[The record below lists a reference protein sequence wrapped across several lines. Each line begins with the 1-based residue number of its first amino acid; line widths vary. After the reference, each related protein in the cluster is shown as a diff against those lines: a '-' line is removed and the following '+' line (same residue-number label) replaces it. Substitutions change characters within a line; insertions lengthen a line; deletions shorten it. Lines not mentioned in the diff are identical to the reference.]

1 MSEYHQFVD
10 FINEQLILRGWKPI
24 DLARAMGVNQGQV
37 TKLLKPKNE
46 KCEPTLPT
54 LRKVAKA
61 FDISVYQL
69 TPYFVRDNAQD
80 PDSQDGDSQ
89 NKGSIWQPYFPVEDI
104 FGRSSERDSLI
115 EYSDRHKL
123 IFITGLPGTGKSFLA
138 KQLHSLVN
146 DKFEPIFLKC
156 DINNPSIKHIVELA
170 RCFVHSQTSSGAIA
184 DVIKTLQQ
192 KRCLLILDNLDLED
206 QEHSQDYNHL
216 LEQIAETEHKS
227 CAIVTCQSL
236 PEDYLSW
243 EPRPKVMRL
252 EGLDEPDAIQLLEN
266 EELETQADK
275 TQVLIKRHG
284 GNPAGLKFAA
294 QDILDLY
301 NGDVAGYLKH
311 STFFA
316 GQLKKQIQGIFY
328 RLSSLELEL
337 LYWLTLQKKVFVFD
351 EIVKG
356 FLDRPRKSIRESDI
370 FDAVKELR
378 RRSLLQT
385 HKGEMNLFS
394 EVQHCAD
401 DSLRR
406 ALDREISNI
415 NLDGLGC
422 LFSLKLRHEQIKLR
436 DRLSRSIS
444 EETLCQ
450 ALNKLEDPS
459 NQLSV
464 NAIGYAI
471 ENLRYL
477 LGKSYDNDCQT

>member
-1 MSEYHQFVD
+1 MSEYHRFVD

-24 DLARAMGVNQGQV
+24 DLARAMGVSQGQV
-37 TKLLKPKNE
+37 TKILKPKSD
-46 KCEPTLPT
+46 KYEPDLST
-54 LRKVAKA
+54 LRELAKA
-61 FDISVYQL
+61 LGISVYKL
-69 TPYFVRDNAQD
+69 TPYFVHDENWNRASPERENNWNSD
-80 PDSQDGDSQ
+80 
-89 NKGSIWQPYFPVEDI
+89 FLVEKF
-104 FGRSSERDSLI
+104 FGRVDEIDKLT
-115 EYSDRHKL
+115 EYCDRNRL
-123 IFITGLPGTGKSFLA
+123 IFITGLPSIGKSSLA
-138 KQLHSLVN
+138 KSLLQHLAPE
-146 DKFEPIFLKC
+146 KFDAIVHFRL
-156 DINNPSIKHIVELA
+156 NFNP
-170 RCFVHSQTSSGAIA
+170 AIA
-184 DVIKTLQQ
+184 DIIKTLQQ

-206 QEHSQDYNHL
+206 HTQGYDLL

-227 CAIVTCQSL
+227 CAIITCQSL
-236 PEDYLSW
+236 PEDYTSW

-252 EGLDEPDAIQLLEN
+252 EGLDELDAIKLLES
-266 EELETQADK
+266 EGLETQADK
-275 TQVLIKRHG
+275 TQALIKRHG

-316 GQLKKQIQGIFY
+316 GQIKKQIQGIFQ

-337 LYWLTLQKKVFVFD
+337 LYWLTLQKKVFIFS

-356 FLDRPRKSIRESDI
+356 FLDCHRKSVHESDI
-370 FDAVKELR
+370 LDAVKELR
-378 RRSLLQT
+378 RRSLLQIN
-385 HKGEMNLFS
+385 KGEMNLFP

-415 NLDGLGC
+415 NLDSLGW
-422 LFSLKLRHEQIKLR
+422 LRSLELRHEQIKLR

-459 NQLSV
+459 NKLSV

-477 LGKSYDNDCQT
+477 LEKDVE